1 MGLAGAGGA
10 ERLGKREKGEAHMST
25 DARAIMARSS
35 VFRWVQLAFSI
46 VCMVMIA
53 NLQYG
58 WRLFADPIDAT

>member
-1 MGLAGAGGA
+1 
-10 ERLGKREKGEAHMST
+10 MST